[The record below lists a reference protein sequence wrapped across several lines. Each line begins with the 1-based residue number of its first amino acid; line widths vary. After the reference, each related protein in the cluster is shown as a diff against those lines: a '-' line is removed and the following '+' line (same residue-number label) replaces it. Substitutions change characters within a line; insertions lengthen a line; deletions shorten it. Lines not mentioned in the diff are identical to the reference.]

1 MTDRSYV
8 WRKLDIEKFS
18 QDQVLEEIVKESPV
32 SHSFFFFKQNKKLY
46 VLLLCAAA
54 NVYKLKLCESE
65 VHENSEVDKC

>member
-32 SHSFFFFKQNKKLY
+32 SHSPPFFKQNKKLY

-54 NVYKLKLCESE
+54 NVYKLKPCESE
-65 VHENSEVDKC
+65 VHENSEVGRC